1 MMSLL
6 KFQKQERTKGRLAGQ
21 GQVNLMSGETLLFKT
36 RVTCCEF
43 KASELYIFCFIFKT
57 IFNWCIIM
65 PFNVTWNFT
74 LLDLTTIT
82 ENSYEGEWV
91 WFDLRVLRSDA
102 TSTWHKEK
110 IVSAKKE
117 KKTCIFIATCVPVD
131 EAILYNCIICIYVLD
146 FPRYHFLV
154 MWKYYG
160 ILFGMRISYN
170 HVPVNC
176 FEFSRDKI

>member
-1 MMSLL
+1 MELFQAVWKFILSKSPQTLKQNKSKSANVRRTNSRTMMSLL

-57 IFNWCIIM
+57 IFNWCLII
-65 PFNVTWNFT
+65 PFNVTWNFA

-91 WFDLRVLRSDA
+91 WFVLRVLRSDA

-117 KKTCIFIATCVPVD
+117 KKN
-131 EAILYNCIICIYVLD
+131 L
-146 FPRYHFLV
+146 HF
-154 MWKYYG
+154 YCY
-160 ILFGMRISYN
+160 MRTRWRGYSL
-170 HVPVNC
+170 
-176 FEFSRDKI
+176 